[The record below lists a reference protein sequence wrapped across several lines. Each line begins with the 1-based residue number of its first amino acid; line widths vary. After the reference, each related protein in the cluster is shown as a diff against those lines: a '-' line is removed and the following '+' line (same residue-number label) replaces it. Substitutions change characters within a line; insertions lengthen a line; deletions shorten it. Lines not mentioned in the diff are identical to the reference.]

1 MTRPLTKRYGHTRR
15 SEEGDLEKWAN
26 RGRGDRAIEAASA
39 RFPNAPAKAWR
50 YDAQISALVTDD
62 ERVLDGDRFWV
73 ALVVGDGTYLAAW
86 VDEDG
91 VLKTASHKSPSGAIK
106 LASSSWGR

>member
-1 MTRPLTKRYGHTRR
+1 MKY
-15 SEEGDLEKWAN
+15 
-26 RGRGDRAIEAASA
+26 DRQIASV
-39 RFPNAPAKAWR
+39 
-50 YDAQISALVTDD
+50 VTDA
-62 ERVLDGDRFWV
+62 EMVLDGEERWV

-91 VLKTASHKSPSGAIK
+91 VLHTAFRKSASGAIK